1 MSHLCKTEDGRKF
14 LIRPSSALAWCLSS
28 SYRFKDTNGQF
39 TVNGERA
46 ALYCV
51 LAEPGHLFFYYQAQK
66 EAWWVKSAAQEA
78 KFAEIVNSICGA

>member
-28 SYRFKDTNGQF
+28 SYRYKDTNGQF
-39 TVNGERA
+39 TVN

-66 EAWWVKSAAQEA
+66 EAWRVKSAAQEA